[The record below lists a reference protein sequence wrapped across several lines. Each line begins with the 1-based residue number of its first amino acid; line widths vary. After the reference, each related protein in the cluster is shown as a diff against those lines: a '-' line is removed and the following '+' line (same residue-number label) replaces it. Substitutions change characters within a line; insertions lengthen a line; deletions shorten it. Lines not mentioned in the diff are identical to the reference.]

1 MVHLGIDFGTVNIG
15 LALSDEEGRFAID
28 LPILKNKEDR
38 VLADLKRICEEK
50 KVELIV
56 LGLPGLQRDNPI
68 TRQIKDFSK
77 LLSEATQ
84 LDIKYWDESYTSIW
98 AESGL
103 RGKRKKQSDSKAARI
118 ILQEYLDFTNSR
130 Q

>member
-28 LPILKNKEDR
+28 LPILKNKEHK
-38 VLADLKRICEEK
+38 VLSDLKQICDDK
-50 KVELIV
+50 RVEIIV
-56 LGLPGLQRDNPI
+56 MGLPGLQRDNPI
-68 TRQIKDFSK
+68 TRQIKEFSDQLK
-77 LLSEATQ
+77 QITQ
-84 LDIKYWDESYTSIW
+84 LDIKYWDESY
-98 AESGL
+98 
-103 RGKRKKQSDSKAARI
+103 SKAARI

>member
-15 LALSDEEGRFAID
+15 LAISDEEGRFAID
-28 LPILKNKEDR
+28 LPILKNKEKS
-38 VLADLKRICEEK
+38 VLNDLKQICTDK
-50 KVELIV
+50 NVQVIV
-56 LGLPGLQRDNPI
+56 IGIPGLQRDNPI
-68 TRQIKDFSK
+68 TRQIRGFSEQLK
-77 LLSEATQ
+77 SITN

-103 RGKRKKQSDSKAARI
+103 KGKRRKQSDSKAARI